1 MPMYSKIEIAKGFY
15 AATKDVI
22 KLDKGQNHPD
32 WKRRLQII
40 LGGTYVD
47 SEPTLSFL
55 DVATLE
61 NADLTTAVANIL
73 DEEVNEDGLNVIV
86 VEAIDKIKSWLFEFL
101 VSTMETQTY
110 ATLFGADG
118 NLIMDT
124 RDGKLLWNAINANYA
139 GYTGELA
146 TVVYKNELVKM
157 KQKNEESIQNYGNR
171 FSKLLSSFSLAGGRM
186 DGSEVRRTFLNGVSK
201 HLTQTGYTI
210 YQQPFRGLQN
220 DIQSLMH
227 ADIAY
232 RIENDISDSKKA
244 KFAAA
249 HGQSPTQKC
258 TFCEKMG
265 HPKKRCYKY
274 KKWKA
279 NQQQEQE
286 SKSKAIDSDVD
297 SSDDDDGDDSDDYS
311 IGDVMKMMKKISKR
325 LDKIEGDK
333 GSARKSDV
341 KIGKGT
347 NQFDRARNGFIR
359 STVTPNG
366 AVTTGRFGMAR
377 AMVSASA

>member
-1 MPMYSKIEIAKGFY
+1 VES
-15 AATKDVI
+15 
-22 KLDKGQNHPD
+22 
-32 WKRRLQII
+32 
-40 LGGTYVD
+40 
-47 SEPTLSFL
+47 TLSFL
-55 DVATLE
+55 EVATLE
-61 NADLTTAVANIL
+61 NADLTTAVTNIL

-118 NLIMDT
+118 NLIVDT

-157 KQKNEESIQNYGNR
+157 KQKKEESIQNYGNR
-171 FSKLLSSFSLAGGRM
+171 FSKLFSSFSLAGGRM
-186 DGSEVRRTFLNGVSK
+186 DGSEVRRTFLNGVSE

-220 DIQSLMH
+220 DIQLLMH

-258 TFCEKMG
+258 TFCEKLG

-274 KKWKA
+274 KKWL
-279 NQQQEQE
+279 NQQER
-286 SKSKAIDSDVD
+286 KSKAIDSDVD
-297 SSDDDDGDDSDDYS
+297 SSDDDESDDYS

-333 GSARKSDV
+333 GGACKSDV

-347 NQFDRARNGFIR
+347 NQFDKARNGFTR

-377 AMVSASA
+377 AMVSTSA